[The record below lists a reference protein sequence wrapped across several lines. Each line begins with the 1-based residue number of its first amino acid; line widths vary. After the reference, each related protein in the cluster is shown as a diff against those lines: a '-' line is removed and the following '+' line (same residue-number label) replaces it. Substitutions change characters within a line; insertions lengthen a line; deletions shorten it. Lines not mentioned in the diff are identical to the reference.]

1 MAVRAVLDTKQVGQI
16 LGVSDETVKRYL
28 ADGKVEGFRLP
39 GGRWR
44 IYADT
49 VLALTTPDSPDYL
62 KS

>member
-39 GGRWR
+39 GVGGEFTPTPSWR
-44 IYADT
+44 
-49 VLALTTPDSPDYL
+49 
-62 KS
+62 